1 MKKIL
6 LFLTGIITI
15 LTGNLAVNAAT
26 DGFYEAEYIDNIYIV
41 RYNKKTNIKYY
52 QKARVYRRN
61 ADAHLAYCL
70 QPFVTFNPEDNVYQS
85 VDNLPQLTE
94 EQKQKII
101 DIIGLGYGYPSNGYN
116 LKWYAVTQLMIWQTV
131 EPNNEFYF
139 TDTLNGN
146 KINDFDDEIATIN
159 KLIEGKYKL
168 PSFDN
173 QTFYGI
179 AGKPITIEDTNNQL
193 GNFSTPQGIIKEGNK
208 ITTTNNEKGCYE
220 IEFSKNYS
228 YSSPI
233 LFYYNP
239 NNQQLATVGSPNN
252 TYAHVKFCFNELEL
266 NIKKVDAETNSN
278 ESTGE
283 ASLKGTVFTLY
294 NDKMEKITDL
304 SLDENM
310 EINITSNDYNLDY
323 GIYYIKEKEAGVGYL
338 ENNETYKIEFTPD
351 NTKVEL
357 LIKNKVIENELV
369 IQKYYGDGITMEEE
383 ANIIFE
389 IYDSNNNLVE
399 EITTNEDGIAKITL
413 PYGHYKIV
421 QKNTTDGYTKVEP
434 FNVFIDDPKEEY
446 YYIINDYEEEKEEE
460 IISIEVP
467 NTSTKSNYQLL
478 TLILLPTYFVKK
490 KFN

>member
-15 LTGNLAVNAAT
+15 LTGITTVNASTAS
-26 DGFYEAEYIDNIYIV
+26 FYEAEYIDNIYMV
-41 RYNKKTNIKYY
+41 RYDKKTNIKYY
-52 QKARVYRRN
+52 QKARVYRRTS
-61 ADAHLAYCL
+61 DGRLAYCL
-70 QPFVTFNPEDNVYQS
+70 QPFVTFNPSDNTYENVS
-85 VDNLPQLTE
+85 TLPILTE
-94 EQKQKII
+94 EQQKRLIE
-101 DIIGLGYGYPSNGYN
+101 IIGFGYGYPSNGYN

-131 EPNNEFYF
+131 EPDSEFYF

-146 KINDFDDEIATIN
+146 RINTYDDEIATIN
-159 KLIEGKYKL
+159 NLIEGSYKV
-168 PSFDN
+168 PSFNN

-220 IEFSKNYS
+220 IEFLKNYS

-239 NNQQLATVGSPNN
+239 NNQQLATIGNPHN

-266 NIKKVDAETNSN
+266 NLKKIDNDTLTNQS
-278 ESTGE
+278 SGE
-283 ASLKGTVFTLY
+283 ASLKDTVFTLY
-294 NDKMEKITDL
+294 NDKMKKITDL

-323 GIYYIKEKEAGVGYL
+323 GVYYIKEKEAGVGYL
-338 ENNETYKIEFTPD
+338 QDNTTYKIEFSPN

-357 LIKNKVIENELV
+357 IVKNKIIENELI

-383 ANIIFE
+383 PNITFE
-389 IYDSNNNLVE
+389 IYNKNNNLVE
-399 EITTNEDGIAKITL
+399 TITTDENGIAKVTL
-413 PYGHYKIV
+413 PYGHYKVV

-434 FNVFIDDPKEEY
+434 FTIFIDDPKEEY
-446 YYIINDYEEEKEEE
+446 YYIINDYKEEE

-478 TLILLPTYFVKK
+478 NLIFLPTYFVKK

>member
-1 MKKIL
+1 
-6 LFLTGIITI
+6 
-15 LTGNLAVNAAT
+15 
-26 DGFYEAEYIDNIYIV
+26 
-41 RYNKKTNIKYY
+41 
-52 QKARVYRRN
+52 
-61 ADAHLAYCL
+61 
-70 QPFVTFNPEDNVYQS
+70 
-85 VDNLPQLTE
+85 
-94 EQKQKII
+94 
-101 DIIGLGYGYPSNGYN
+101 
-116 LKWYAVTQLMIWQTV
+116 
-131 EPNNEFYF
+131 
-139 TDTLNGN
+139 
-146 KINDFDDEIATIN
+146 
-159 KLIEGKYKL
+159 
-168 PSFDN
+168 
-173 QTFYGI
+173 
-179 AGKPITIEDTNNQL
+179 
-193 GNFSTPQGIIKEGNK
+193 
-208 ITTTNNEKGCYE
+208 
-220 IEFSKNYS
+220 
-228 YSSPI
+228 
-233 LFYYNP
+233 
-239 NNQQLATVGSPNN
+239 
-252 TYAHVKFCFNELEL
+252 
-266 NIKKVDAETNSN
+266 
-278 ESTGE
+278 
-283 ASLKGTVFTLY
+283 
-294 NDKMEKITDL
+294 MEKITDL